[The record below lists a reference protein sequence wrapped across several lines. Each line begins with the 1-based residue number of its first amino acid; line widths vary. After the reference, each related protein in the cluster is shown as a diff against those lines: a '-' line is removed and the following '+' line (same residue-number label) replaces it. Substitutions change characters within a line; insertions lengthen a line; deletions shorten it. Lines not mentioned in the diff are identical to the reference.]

1 MDCSKLVEDGT
12 PELGMEFN
20 SEEDAY
26 KFYNKYAFKMGFS
39 VRKDYLNKDKDGV
52 TTSRRYSCCKEGV
65 KRKYEG
71 DVMPKRTR
79 APTKTGCGAKMV
91 IVLFRGTMKYRVHD
105 LVLEHNHELHIA
117 QCAHM
122 MPSQRKVSET
132 QGFQAEISED
142 AGLSL
147 KQSHELMEKEADGME
162 NVGYTREDLKRYL
175 RTRRERSLKYGE
187 AGSML
192 NYFQEQTLENPSF
205 FHAVQLDCEEQ
216 ITNIFWA
223 DAGMLIDY
231 KFFGDVVT
239 FDTTYKTNKEYR
251 PLGVF
256 VGFNQHRQIV
266 IFDAALMY
274 DETIDSF
281 KWVFGTFVEAMCG
294 KHPSTILTDQDHAMA
309 AALSVVMPEIFHG
322 LCTFHIR
329 RNFMK
334 HLGNHYKENSD
345 LPYMFGACMY
355 EFEEVEQFN
364 RVWEAMVK
372 KHNLENNE
380 WLSGLYKIRDKWAR
394 CMMKERWTAGMRS
407 TQLSESLNAAIKNHL
422 KLDHD
427 LVQFFR
433 HFNRVV
439 DEKRH
444 NELIAE
450 YEMRQKLPMV
460 GLRQTPMLVHASETY
475 SPTVF
480 VAFQNEYGEST
491 AMVIL
496 RQQDAAMFV
505 EFAVMR
511 YDGGLERIVVFNRN
525 DLSVHCS
532 CKKYENQG
540 ILCGHA
546 LKVFDTVGIK
556 IIPPEYIKRRWTKRA
571 RAGDCFDRRGQEV
584 VADPKVMISTR
595 YRELAPA
602 MIKVAT
608 RAAMSEDTSKVAIT
622 VISDLSKRVEL
633 LLSESEEQP
642 LQNQKN
648 LNMEERDKIEIVN
661 EMGEAVVARGIK
673 KRGGGKKSRVMQSW
687 VDKFD
692 RVKRKSRLSRTTQTT
707 VSESEP
713 TSVSFEEYMFMGC
726 RSSTD
731 SVSTHSMSQTVNG
744 PPNVVA
750 PDIDESQ
757 TIHRLA
763 NQGPPASVPTE
774 WMHPRFP
781 IFSKHNSIR
790 DVLMEERGA
799 ISTHCDVDAY
809 HVFAPSPQGR
819 NNTQG
824 LQLRVDVASPQNE
837 VDE

>member
-1 MDCSKLVEDGT
+1 MDCNKLTEDGT

-39 VRKDYLNKDKDGV
+39 VRKDYPNKDKDGV
-52 TTSRRYSCCKEGV
+52 TAFRRYSCYKEGV

-79 APTKTGCGAKMV
+79 APTKIGCGAKMV
-91 IVLFRGTMKYRVHD
+91 IMLFRGTMKYRVHD

-122 MPSQRKVSET
+122 MPSQRKVSKA

-142 AGLSL
+142 VGLSL
-147 KQSHELMEKEADGME
+147 KQSHELMEKEAGGME

-187 AGSML
+187 A
-192 NYFQEQTLENPSF
+192 
-205 FHAVQLDCEEQ
+205 
-216 ITNIFWA
+216 
-223 DAGMLIDY
+223 
-231 KFFGDVVT
+231 
-239 FDTTYKTNKEYR
+239 
-251 PLGVF
+251 
-256 VGFNQHRQIV
+256 
-266 IFDAALMY
+266 
-274 DETIDSF
+274 ET
-281 KWVFGTFVEAMCG
+281 MCG
-294 KHPSTILTDQDHAMA
+294 KRPSTILTDQDHAMA
-309 AALSVVMPEIFHG
+309 AALSVVMPETFHG

-334 HLGNHYKENSD
+334 YLGNHYKKNSD

-355 EFEEVEQFN
+355 GFEEMEQFN

-380 WLSGLYKIRDKWAR
+380 WLSELYRIRDKWAR

-407 TQLSESLNAAIKNHL
+407 TQLSESLNTAIKNHL

-460 GLRQTPMLVHASETY
+460 RLRQTPMLVHASETY

-480 VAFQNEYGEST
+480 VAFKNEYGEST
-491 AMVIL
+491 VMVIL
-496 RQQDAAMFV
+496 RQQDAAMIV
-505 EFAVMR
+505 EFAIMS
-511 YDGGLERIVVFNRN
+511 YDGGSEKIVVFNRN
-525 DLSVHCS
+525 DLSVRCS
-532 CKKYENQG
+532 CKKYENEG

-571 RAGDCFDRRGQEV
+571 RAGDCFDRRRREV
-584 VADPKVMISTR
+584 VADPKIMISTR

-608 RAAMSEDTSKVAIT
+608 RAAMSEDTSKKAK
-622 VISDLSKRVEL
+622 S
-633 LLSESEEQP
+633 
-642 LQNQKN
+642 N
-648 LNMEERDKIEIVN
+648 LCK
-661 EMGEAVVARGIK
+661 IK
-673 KRGGGKKSRVMQSW
+673 K
-687 VDKFD
+687 
-692 RVKRKSRLSRTTQTT
+692 
-707 VSESEP
+707 
-713 TSVSFEEYMFMGC
+713 
-726 RSSTD
+726 
-731 SVSTHSMSQTVNG
+731 
-744 PPNVVA
+744 
-750 PDIDESQ
+750 I
-757 TIHRLA
+757 
-763 NQGPPASVPTE
+763 
-774 WMHPRFP
+774 
-781 IFSKHNSIR
+781 
-790 DVLMEERGA
+790 
-799 ISTHCDVDAY
+799 
-809 HVFAPSPQGR
+809 
-819 NNTQG
+819 
-824 LQLRVDVASPQNE
+824 
-837 VDE
+837 

>member
-1 MDCSKLVEDGT
+1 MDCSKLAENGT

-39 VRKDYLNKDKDGV
+39 VRKDKDGV

-79 APTKTGCGAKMV
+79 AATKTGCGAKMV
-91 IVLFRGTMKYRVHD
+91 IVLFRGTMKHRVHD

-122 MPSQRKVSET
+122 MPSQRKVSEA

-142 AGLSL
+142 AGFSL
-147 KQSHELMEKEADGME
+147 KQSHELMGKEAGGME

-175 RTRRERSLKYGE
+175 RTRREMSLKYGE
-187 AGSML
+187 
-192 NYFQEQTLENPSF
+192 
-205 FHAVQLDCEEQ
+205 
-216 ITNIFWA
+216 I
-223 DAGMLIDY
+223 
-231 KFFGDVVT
+231 
-239 FDTTYKTNKEYR
+239 
-251 PLGVF
+251 
-256 VGFNQHRQIV
+256 
-266 IFDAALMY
+266 
-274 DETIDSF
+274 
-281 KWVFGTFVEAMCG
+281 EAMCG
-294 KHPSTILTDQDHAMA
+294 KRPSTILTDQDHAMT
-309 AALSVVMPEIFHG
+309 AALSVVMLETFHG

-355 EFEEVEQFN
+355 EFGEVEQFN

-380 WLSGLYKIRDKWAR
+380 WLSALYRIHAKWAR
-394 CMMKERWTAGMRS
+394 CMMKERWTVGMRS
-407 TQLSESLNAAIKNHL
+407 THLSESPNATIKNHL

-427 LVQFFR
+427 LVQLFR

-460 GLRQTPMLVHASETY
+460 GLKQTPMLVHASETY

-491 AMVIL
+491 TIVIL
-496 RQQDAAMFV
+496 RQQDAAMIV

-511 YDGGLERIVVFNRN
+511 YDGGSKRIVVFNRN
-525 DLSVHCS
+525 DLSVRCS
-532 CKKYENQG
+532 CKKYENEG

-546 LKVFDTVGIK
+546 LKVFDTMGIK

-571 RAGDCFDRRGQEV
+571 RAGDCFDWRRREI
-584 VADPKVMISTR
+584 VADPKIMISTR

-622 VISDLSKRVEL
+622 VISDLAKRVEL

-642 LQNQKN
+642 LQNKKN

-661 EMGEAVVARGIK
+661 EMGEAVV
-673 KRGGGKKSRVMQSW
+673 
-687 VDKFD
+687 
-692 RVKRKSRLSRTTQTT
+692 
-707 VSESEP
+707 VSDSEP

-731 SVSTHSMSQTVNG
+731 SVSMHSMSQTVNG
-744 PPNVVA
+744 PPNAIA
-750 PDIDESQ
+750 PDIDESE
-757 TIHRLA
+757 TVHRLA
-763 NQGPPASVPTE
+763 NQGPPTSVLTE
-774 WMHPRFP
+774 LMHLKFS
-781 IFSKHNSIR
+781 IFSKHNFVR
-790 DVLMEERGA
+790 DVLM
-799 ISTHCDVDAY
+799 V
-809 HVFAPSPQGR
+809 
-819 NNTQG
+819 
-824 LQLRVDVASPQNE
+824 
-837 VDE
+837 

>member
-1 MDCSKLVEDGT
+1 MNCSKLAENRT

-26 KFYNKYAFKMGFS
+26 NFYNKYAFKMGFS

-52 TTSRRYSCCKEGV
+52 TTSRRYSCRKKGV
-65 KRKYEG
+65 KCKYEG

-79 APTKTGCGAKMV
+79 APTKTGYGAKMV

-122 MPSQRKVSET
+122 MPSQRKVSEA
-132 QGFQAEISED
+132 QGFQAEISKD

-147 KQSHELMEKEADGME
+147 KQSHELMGKEAGGMG
-162 NVGYTREDLKRYL
+162 NVGYTREDLKDI
-175 RTRRERSLKYGE
+175 
-187 AGSML
+187 
-192 NYFQEQTLENPSF
+192 F
-205 FHAVQLDCEEQ
+205 LDCEEQ

-231 KFFGDVVT
+231 KFFRDVIT

-256 VGFNQHRQIV
+256 VGFNQHKQIV
-266 IFDAALMY
+266 IFGAALMY

-281 KWVFGTFVEAMCG
+281 KWVFGTFLEAMCG
-294 KHPSTILTDQDHAMA
+294 KRPSTILTDQDHAMA
-309 AALSVVMPEIFHG
+309 AALSVVMPETFHG

-334 HLGNHYKENSD
+334 HFGNHYKENSD

-364 RVWEAMVK
+364 KVWEAMVK

-380 WLSGLYKIRDKWAR
+380 WLSGLYRIRDKWAR

-475 SPTVF
+475 SPTMF

-491 AMVIL
+491 AMIML
-496 RQQDAAMFV
+496 RQQDAAIIV

-511 YDGGLERIVVFNRN
+511 YDGGPERIVVFNRN
-525 DLSVHCS
+525 DLSVRCS
-532 CKKYENQG
+532 CKKYENEG

-556 IIPPEYIKRRWTKRA
+556 IISPEYIKSRWTKRA

-595 YRELAPA
+595 YREFAPA

-633 LLSESEEQP
+633 LLSESKEQP
-642 LQNQKN
+642 LQNKKN
-648 LNMEERDKIEIVN
+648 LNMEERDKIEI
-661 EMGEAVVARGIK
+661 
-673 KRGGGKKSRVMQSW
+673 
-687 VDKFD
+687 
-692 RVKRKSRLSRTTQTT
+692 

-726 RSSTD
+726 RSSID

-744 PPNVVA
+744 PPNAVA
-750 PDIDESQ
+750 PDIDKSQ
-757 TIHRLA
+757 
-763 NQGPPASVPTE
+763 
-774 WMHPRFP
+774 M
-781 IFSKHNSIR
+781 
-790 DVLMEERGA
+790 
-799 ISTHCDVDAY
+799 
-809 HVFAPSPQGR
+809 GR

-824 LQLRVDVASPQNE
+824 LQLRVDVASPENE

>member
-1 MDCSKLVEDGT
+1 MDCSKLAENGT

-122 MPSQRKVSET
+122 MPSQRKVSVA

-147 KQSHELMEKEADGME
+147 KQSHELMG
-162 NVGYTREDLKRYL
+162 T
-175 RTRRERSLKYGE
+175 E
-187 AGSML
+187 AGGM
-192 NYFQEQTLENPSF
+192 
-205 FHAVQLDCEEQ
+205 
-216 ITNIFWA
+216 
-223 DAGMLIDY
+223 GMLIDY
-231 KFFGDVVT
+231 NFFGNVVT

-266 IFDAALMY
+266 IFGAALMY

-281 KWVFGTFVEAMCG
+281 KWVFGTFLEAMCG
-294 KHPSTILTDQDHAMA
+294 KHPSTILTDQDHAMT
-309 AALSVVMPEIFHG
+309 AALSIVMPETFHG

-511 YDGGLERIVVFNRN
+511 YDGGPERTVVFNRN
-525 DLSVHCS
+525 DLSVRCS
-532 CKKYENQG
+532 CKKYENEG

-673 KRGGGKKSRVMQSW
+673 KRGGGKKSRVMRSW

-713 TSVSFEEYMFMGC
+713 TSISFEEYMFMGC

-744 PPNVVA
+744 PPNAVA

-757 TIHRLA
+757 TVHRLA

-774 WMHPRFP
+774 WMHPRFS
-781 IFSKHNSIR
+781 IFSKHNSVR

>member
-1 MDCSKLVEDGT
+1 MDCSKLAENGT

-39 VRKDYLNKDKDGV
+39 VRKDYLNKDKDGM

-65 KRKYEG
+65 KRKYES

-122 MPSQRKVSET
+122 MPSQRKVSVT

-147 KQSHELMEKEADGME
+147 KQSHELMGTEAGGMG
-162 NVGYTREDLKRYL
+162 NVGYTRDDLKRYL
-175 RTRRERSLKYGE
+175 RTRRKRSLKYGE
-187 AGSML
+187 AR
-192 NYFQEQTLENPSF
+192 
-205 FHAVQLDCEEQ
+205 
-216 ITNIFWA
+216 
-223 DAGMLIDY
+223 MLIDY
-231 KFFGDVVT
+231 NFFGDVVT

-266 IFDAALMY
+266 IFGAALMY

-281 KWVFGTFVEAMCG
+281 KWVFGTFLEAMCG
-294 KHPSTILTDQDHAMA
+294 KHPNTILTDQDHAMA
-309 AALSVVMPEIFHG
+309 AALSIVMPETFHG

-380 WLSGLYKIRDKWAR
+380 WLSELYKIRDKWAR

-439 DEKRH
+439 DEKRY

-505 EFAVMR
+505 EFTVMR
-511 YDGGLERIVVFNRN
+511 YDGGPERTVVFNRN
-525 DLSVHCS
+525 DLSVRCS
-532 CKKYENQG
+532 CKKYENEG

-633 LLSESEEQP
+633 LLSE
-642 LQNQKN
+642 
-648 LNMEERDKIEIVN
+648 
-661 EMGEAVVARGIK
+661 
-673 KRGGGKKSRVMQSW
+673 
-687 VDKFD
+687 
-692 RVKRKSRLSRTTQTT
+692 RT
-707 VSESEP
+707 
-713 TSVSFEEYMFMGC
+713 
-726 RSSTD
+726 R
-731 SVSTHSMSQTVNG
+731 
-744 PPNVVA
+744 
-750 PDIDESQ
+750 
-757 TIHRLA
+757 
-763 NQGPPASVPTE
+763 
-774 WMHPRFP
+774 
-781 IFSKHNSIR
+781 
-790 DVLMEERGA
+790 
-799 ISTHCDVDAY
+799 
-809 HVFAPSPQGR
+809 
-819 NNTQG
+819 
-824 LQLRVDVASPQNE
+824 
-837 VDE
+837 

>member
-1 MDCSKLVEDGT
+1 
-12 PELGMEFN
+12 
-20 SEEDAY
+20 
-26 KFYNKYAFKMGFS
+26 
-39 VRKDYLNKDKDGV
+39 
-52 TTSRRYSCCKEGV
+52 
-65 KRKYEG
+65 
-71 DVMPKRTR
+71 
-79 APTKTGCGAKMV
+79 
-91 IVLFRGTMKYRVHD
+91 
-105 LVLEHNHELHIA
+105 
-117 QCAHM
+117 
-122 MPSQRKVSET
+122 
-132 QGFQAEISED
+132 
-142 AGLSL
+142 
-147 KQSHELMEKEADGME
+147 
-162 NVGYTREDLKRYL
+162 
-175 RTRRERSLKYGE
+175 
-187 AGSML
+187 
-192 NYFQEQTLENPSF
+192 
-205 FHAVQLDCEEQ
+205 
-216 ITNIFWA
+216 
-223 DAGMLIDY
+223 
-231 KFFGDVVT
+231 
-239 FDTTYKTNKEYR
+239 
-251 PLGVF
+251 
-256 VGFNQHRQIV
+256 
-266 IFDAALMY
+266 
-274 DETIDSF
+274 
-281 KWVFGTFVEAMCG
+281 
-294 KHPSTILTDQDHAMA
+294 
-309 AALSVVMPEIFHG
+309 
-322 LCTFHIR
+322 
-329 RNFMK
+329 
-334 HLGNHYKENSD
+334 
-345 LPYMFGACMY
+345 
-355 EFEEVEQFN
+355 
-364 RVWEAMVK
+364 MVK

-407 TQLSESLNAAIKNHL
+407 TQFSQSLNAAIKNHL

-450 YEMRQKLPMV
+450 YEMRQKFPMV

-491 AMVIL
+491 TMVIL
-496 RQQDAAMFV
+496 RQQDATMFV

-511 YDGGLERIVVFNRN
+511 YDGGPERIVVFNRN

-532 CKKYENQG
+532 CKKYENEG

-571 RAGDCFDRRGQEV
+571 RTGDCFDRRGQEV

-673 KRGGGKKSRVMQSW
+673 KRGGGKKSRVMRSW

-757 TIHRLA
+757 TVHRLA

-774 WMHPRFP
+774 WMHPRFS
-781 IFSKHNSIR
+781 IFSKHNSVR

>member
-1 MDCSKLVEDGT
+1 
-12 PELGMEFN
+12 
-20 SEEDAY
+20 
-26 KFYNKYAFKMGFS
+26 
-39 VRKDYLNKDKDGV
+39 
-52 TTSRRYSCCKEGV
+52 
-65 KRKYEG
+65 
-71 DVMPKRTR
+71 
-79 APTKTGCGAKMV
+79 
-91 IVLFRGTMKYRVHD
+91 
-105 LVLEHNHELHIA
+105 
-117 QCAHM
+117 
-122 MPSQRKVSET
+122 
-132 QGFQAEISED
+132 
-142 AGLSL
+142 
-147 KQSHELMEKEADGME
+147 
-162 NVGYTREDLKRYL
+162 
-175 RTRRERSLKYGE
+175 
-187 AGSML
+187 
-192 NYFQEQTLENPSF
+192 
-205 FHAVQLDCEEQ
+205 
-216 ITNIFWA
+216 
-223 DAGMLIDY
+223 MLIDY

-266 IFDAALMY
+266 IFGVALMY

-281 KWVFGTFVEAMCG
+281 KWVFGTFLEAMCG
-294 KHPSTILTDQDHAMA
+294 KRPSTILTDQDHAMA
-309 AALSVVMPEIFHG
+309 ATLSVVMPETFHG
-322 LCTFHIR
+322 LCTFHMR
-329 RNFMK
+329 RNFMI

-355 EFEEVEQFN
+355 EFEEMEQFN

-394 CMMKERWTAGMRS
+394 CMMKKKWTAGMRN

-444 NELIAE
+444 NELIVE
-450 YEMRQKLPMV
+450 YEMRQKLPIV
-460 GLRQTPMLVHASETY
+460 GLRQTPMLVHVSETY

-480 VAFQNEYGEST
+480 VAFQNKYGEST

-511 YDGGLERIVVFNRN
+511 YDGGPERIVVFNRN

-532 CKKYENQG
+532 CKKYENES

-633 LLSESEEQP
+633 LLSKSEEQP

-648 LNMEERDKIEIVN
+648 LNMEERDKIEIV
-661 EMGEAVVARGIK
+661 
-673 KRGGGKKSRVMQSW
+673 
-687 VDKFD
+687 
-692 RVKRKSRLSRTTQTT
+692 
-707 VSESEP
+707 SESEP
-713 TSVSFEEYMFMGC
+713 TSVSFEEYMFMRC

-731 SVSTHSMSQTVNG
+731 SVSMHSMSQTVNG

-757 TIHRLA
+757 TVHRLA
-763 NQGPPASVPTE
+763 NQGPPASVPIE
-774 WMHPRFP
+774 WMHPRFS
-781 IFSKHNSIR
+781 IFFKHNSIR
-790 DVLMEERGA
+790 NVLM
-799 ISTHCDVDAY
+799 V
-809 HVFAPSPQGR
+809 
-819 NNTQG
+819 
-824 LQLRVDVASPQNE
+824 
-837 VDE
+837 

>member
-1 MDCSKLVEDGT
+1 MGYSKLAENGT

-20 SEEDAY
+20 SEKDAY

-52 TTSRRYSCCKEGV
+52 TTSMRYSCCKKGV
-65 KRKYEG
+65 KRKYEC

-79 APTKTGCGAKMV
+79 APTKTGCGAKIV

-122 MPSQRKVSET
+122 MPSQRKVSVA
-132 QGFQAEISED
+132 QGFQVEISED

-147 KQSHELMEKEADGME
+147 KQSHDLMGKEAGGMG
-162 NVGYTREDLKRYL
+162 NVGYTRDDLKRYL
-175 RTRRERSLKYGE
+175 RTRRERSLNMEK
-187 AGSML
+187 
-192 NYFQEQTLENPSF
+192 Q
-205 FHAVQLDCEEQ
+205 
-216 ITNIFWA
+216 
-223 DAGMLIDY
+223 
-231 KFFGDVVT
+231 
-239 FDTTYKTNKEYR
+239 
-251 PLGVF
+251 
-256 VGFNQHRQIV
+256 
-266 IFDAALMY
+266 
-274 DETIDSF
+274 TIDSF
-281 KWVFGTFVEAMCG
+281 KWVFGTFLEAMCG

-309 AALSVVMPEIFHG
+309 AALSIVMPETFHG

-364 RVWEAMVK
+364 RVWEVMVK
-372 KHNLENNE
+372 KHNLKNNE
-380 WLSGLYKIRDKWAR
+380 WLFGLYRIRDKWAR

-450 YEMRQKLPMV
+450 YEMRQKLLMV

-475 SPTVF
+475 SPTIF

-496 RQQDAAMFV
+496 RQQDAVMFV

-511 YDGGLERIVVFNRN
+511 YDGGLERIAVFNRN
-525 DLSVHCS
+525 DLSVRCN
-532 CKKYENQG
+532 CKKYENEG
-540 ILCGHA
+540 ILCRHA
-546 LKVFDTVGIK
+546 LKVFDTVSIK
-556 IIPPEYIKRRWTKRA
+556 IIPPEYIKRRWTKRV

-595 YRELAPA
+595 YQELAPA

-608 RAAMSEDTSKVAIT
+608 RAVMSEDTSKVAIT

-633 LLSESEEQP
+633 LLSKSEEQP

-661 EMGEAVVARGIK
+661 EMGDAVVARGIK
-673 KRGGGKKSRVMQSW
+673 KRGGGKKSRVMRSW

-707 VSESEP
+707 VSESGP

-731 SVSTHSMSQTVNG
+731 SVSTHSMSQTVND
-744 PPNVVA
+744 PPNAVA

-757 TIHRLA
+757 TICIHLVHRLV
-763 NQGPPASVPTE
+763 NQEPPATVRTE
-774 WMHPRFP
+774 WMHPRFS
-781 IFSKHNSIR
+781 IFSKHNSVR

-824 LQLRVDVASPQNE
+824 LQLRVDVVSSENE
-837 VDE
+837 VNE

>member
-1 MDCSKLVEDGT
+1 
-12 PELGMEFN
+12 MEFN

-26 KFYNKYAFKMGFS
+26 KFYNKYAFKMDFS

-122 MPSQRKVSET
+122 MPSQRKVSVA

-147 KQSHELMEKEADGME
+147 KQSHELMGKEAGGMG
-162 NVGYTREDLKRYL
+162 NVGYTRDDLKRYF

-187 AGSML
+187 AG
-192 NYFQEQTLENPSF
+192 
-205 FHAVQLDCEEQ
+205 
-216 ITNIFWA
+216 
-223 DAGMLIDY
+223 MLIDY
-231 KFFGDVVT
+231 NFFGDVVT

-251 PLGVF
+251 PLEVF
-256 VGFNQHRQIV
+256 VGFNQH
-266 IFDAALMY
+266 
-274 DETIDSF
+274 
-281 KWVFGTFVEAMCG
+281 
-294 KHPSTILTDQDHAMA
+294 
-309 AALSVVMPEIFHG
+309 
-322 LCTFHIR
+322 R

-334 HLGNHYKENSD
+334 HLGNHHKENSD

-372 KHNLENNE
+372 EHNLEKNNE
-380 WLSGLYKIRDKWAR
+380 GLSGLYRIRDKW
-394 CMMKERWTAGMRS
+394 
-407 TQLSESLNAAIKNHL
+407 
-422 KLDHD
+422 
-427 LVQFFR
+427 FFR

-450 YEMRQKLPMV
+450 YKMRQKLPMI

-511 YDGGLERIVVFNRN
+511 YDGGPERTGVFNRN
-525 DLSVHCS
+525 DLSVRCS
-532 CKKYENQG
+532 CKKYENEG
-540 ILCGHA
+540 ILYGHA

-556 IIPPEYIKRRWTKRA
+556 IISPEYIKRRWTKRA

-595 YRELAPA
+595 YRELAPT
-602 MIKVAT
+602 MIKVST
-608 RAAMSEDTSKVAIT
+608 RAAMSEDTSKVVIT

-673 KRGGGKKSRVMQSW
+673 K
-687 VDKFD
+687 
-692 RVKRKSRLSRTTQTT
+692 
-707 VSESEP
+707 
-713 TSVSFEEYMFMGC
+713 
-726 RSSTD
+726 
-731 SVSTHSMSQTVNG
+731 
-744 PPNVVA
+744 
-750 PDIDESQ
+750 
-757 TIHRLA
+757 
-763 NQGPPASVPTE
+763 
-774 WMHPRFP
+774 
-781 IFSKHNSIR
+781 
-790 DVLMEERGA
+790 
-799 ISTHCDVDAY
+799 
-809 HVFAPSPQGR
+809 
-819 NNTQG
+819 
-824 LQLRVDVASPQNE
+824 
-837 VDE
+837 